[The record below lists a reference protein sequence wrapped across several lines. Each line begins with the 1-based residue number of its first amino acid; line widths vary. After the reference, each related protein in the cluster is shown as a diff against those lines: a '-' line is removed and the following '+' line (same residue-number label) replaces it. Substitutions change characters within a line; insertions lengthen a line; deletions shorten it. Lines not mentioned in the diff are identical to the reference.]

1 VLTDL
6 AAEGSE
12 PGCQRRLKS
21 IVNRKTIRKNGGNR
35 IMAEVISPMAGKI
48 FKIEVK
54 VGDQLEEGDE
64 VVILEAMKM
73 EMPVVSPCD
82 GTVKEIK
89 VAVGDAVESDTVI
102 AVIE

>member
-1 VLTDL
+1 
-6 AAEGSE
+6 
-12 PGCQRRLKS
+12 
-21 IVNRKTIRKNGGNR
+21 
-35 IMAEVISPMAGKI
+35 MADVTSPMVGKI
-48 FKIEVK
+48 FKIEVG
-54 VGDQLEEGDE
+54 VGDTVAEGDE

-73 EMPVVSPCD
+73 EMPVVSPVD

>member
-1 VLTDL
+1 
-6 AAEGSE
+6 
-12 PGCQRRLKS
+12 
-21 IVNRKTIRKNGGNR
+21 
-35 IMAEVISPMAGKI
+35 MAEVTSPMVGKI

-54 VGDQLEEGDE
+54 VGDAVAEGDE

-73 EMPVVSPCD
+73 EMPVVSPID
-82 GTVKEIK
+82 GTVKEIN

>member
-1 VLTDL
+1 
-6 AAEGSE
+6 
-12 PGCQRRLKS
+12 
-21 IVNRKTIRKNGGNR
+21 
-35 IMAEVISPMAGKI
+35 MAGKI

>member
-1 VLTDL
+1 
-6 AAEGSE
+6 
-12 PGCQRRLKS
+12 
-21 IVNRKTIRKNGGNR
+21 
-35 IMAEVISPMAGKI
+35 MAEVTSPMVGKI
-48 FKIEVK
+48 FKIEVN
-54 VGDQLEEGDE
+54 VGDQVSEGDE

>member
-1 VLTDL
+1 
-6 AAEGSE
+6 
-12 PGCQRRLKS
+12 
-21 IVNRKTIRKNGGNR
+21 
-35 IMAEVISPMAGKI
+35 MAEVISPMAGKI

>member
-1 VLTDL
+1 
-6 AAEGSE
+6 
-12 PGCQRRLKS
+12 
-21 IVNRKTIRKNGGNR
+21 
-35 IMAEVISPMAGKI
+35 MAEVISPMVGKI